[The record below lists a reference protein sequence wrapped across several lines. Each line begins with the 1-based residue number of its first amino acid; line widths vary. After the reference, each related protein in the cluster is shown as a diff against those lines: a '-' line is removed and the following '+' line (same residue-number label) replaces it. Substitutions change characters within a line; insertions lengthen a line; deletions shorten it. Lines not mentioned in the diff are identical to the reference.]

1 MERVYLYENTTR
13 ALGKT
18 PASNVV
24 FGETIVTQLMRQIM
38 GNMTVRLSWG
48 LVLTCFSLLVIAA
61 CGIGFYAL
69 HHGLALMQATNDG
82 LAQQAVFTDFAAR
95 VRWFLI
101 AIVLITVTVAV
112 AVIWGVTVNVLR
124 PLDRLVGYFEKMAQG
139 DLSQQIT
146 APGNNEIGRLYVAM
160 AHMQSSLSETVGVVR
175 SSGASIHERSQQ
187 IASGNNDLSSRTEQQ
202 ASSLEETASSME
214 QLASTV
220 EHNADNARQASQL
233 AQNATLTARRSGE
246 EVGGIVETMQ
256 DINASSHQVAD
267 IITVIDN
274 IAFQTNI
281 LALNASVEAA
291 RAGEHGKG
299 FAVVAQEVR
308 SLASR
313 SANAAKEIRTLI
325 DRSLGTVDAGT
336 QCVNQAGK
344 TMQAL
349 VDAVQRVSDIMDE
362 IAAASEEQS
371 NGIGQVNQAV
381 AQMDQVIQQNAQLV
395 QHAAHSANELES
407 EAARLRNAVERFQVA
422 HSATPLPIAPSV
434 SLTPPLA
441 SRPTP
446 ATTPS
451 KVAEAQAWEAF

>member
-1 MERVYLYENTTR
+1 M
-13 ALGKT
+13 
-18 PASNVV
+18 
-24 FGETIVTQLMRQIM
+24 TQLMRQM
-38 GNMTVRLSWG
+38 LGNMTVRLSWG
-48 LVLTCFSLLVIAA
+48 LVLASFSLLVIVA

-69 HHGLALMQATNDG
+69 QHGAAIMQAASDG
-82 LAQQAVFTDFAAR
+82 NVQQAEFSDFTGR
-95 VRWFLI
+95 IRWALI
-101 AIVLITVTVAV
+101 AIMVITATTVV
-112 AVIWGVTVNVLR
+112 VVIWGVTVNVLK
-124 PLDRLVGYFEKMAQG
+124 PLDRLVGYFERMAQG
-139 DLSQQIT
+139 DLSQQIS

-160 AHMQSSLSETVGVVR
+160 AHMQASLSETVSVVR
-175 SSGASIHERSQQ
+175 GSGSSIYARSQQ

-220 EHNADNARQASQL
+220 GHNADNARQASQL

-246 EVGGIVETMQ
+246 EVSGIVETMQ

-267 IITVIDN
+267 IITLIDN

-325 DRSLGTVDAGT
+325 DTSLGKVETGT
-336 QCVNQAGK
+336 QRVNQAGE

-349 VDAVQRVSDIMDE
+349 VEAVQRVSDIMDE

-371 NGIGQVNQAV
+371 NGIAQVNQAV
-381 AQMDQVIQQNAQLV
+381 AQMDQVVQQNAQLV
-395 QHAAHSANELES
+395 QHAAHNANELED
-407 EAARLRNAVERFQVA
+407 EAARLRNTVERFQVA
-422 HSATPLPIAPSV
+422 HNAAPVSISSTAGPVASVTSKPLSIG
-434 SLTPPLA
+434 TA
-441 SRPTP
+441 SG
-446 ATTPS
+446 
-451 KVAEAQAWEAF
+451 KVKTETWEAF

>member
-1 MERVYLYENTTR
+1 M
-13 ALGKT
+13 T
-18 PASNVV
+18 P
-24 FGETIVTQLMRQIM
+24 LLRQM
-38 GNMTVRLSWG
+38 MSNMTVRLSWG
-48 LVLTCFSLLVIAA
+48 LVLATFSMLVVVA
-61 CGIGFYAL
+61 CGIGLYAL
-69 HHGLALMQATNDG
+69 HHGAAIVQASSD
-82 LAQQAVFTDFAAR
+82 LQAQQAAFSEFATR
-95 VRWFLI
+95 IRW
-101 AIVLITVTVAV
+101 VLIGVVIMTGITVAV
-112 AVIWGVTVNVLR
+112 VVWGVTVNVLR

-146 APGNNEIGRLYVAM
+146 SPGNNEIGRLYTAM

-175 SSGASIHERSQQ
+175 QSGASIFERSQH

-220 EHNADNARQASQL
+220 GHNADNALQASQL
-233 AQNATLTARRSGE
+233 ANEVTLTARRSGE
-246 EVGGIVETMQ
+246 EVANIVETMQ
-256 DINASSHQVAD
+256 DISASSHQVAD

-325 DRSLGTVDAGT
+325 DASLGKVDAGT
-336 QCVNQAGK
+336 QRVNHAGK
-344 TMQAL
+344 TMQDL
-349 VDAVQRVSDIMDE
+349 VAAVQRVNDIMDE

-381 AQMDQVIQQNAQLV
+381 AQMDQVVQQNAQLV
-395 QHAAHSANELES
+395 QQAARSANELES
-407 EAARLRNAVERFQVA
+407 EAARLREAVERFHV
-422 HSATPLPIAPSV
+422 
-434 SLTPPLA
+434 
-441 SRPTP
+441 TP
-446 ATTPS
+446 AL
-451 KVAEAQAWEAF
+451 AEGKQESGYAMRPRALQPVSAAQPPAATKIPARNTAVDEWEAF

>member
-1 MERVYLYENTTR
+1 M
-13 ALGKT
+13 T
-18 PASNVV
+18 P
-24 FGETIVTQLMRQIM
+24 LLRQM
-38 GNMTVRLSWG
+38 MSNMTVRLSWG
-48 LVLTCFSLLVIAA
+48 LVLATFSMLVVVA
-61 CGIGFYAL
+61 CGIGLYAL
-69 HHGLALMQATNDG
+69 HHGAAIVQASSD
-82 LAQQAVFTDFAAR
+82 LQAQQAAFSEFATR
-95 VRWFLI
+95 IRW
-101 AIVLITVTVAV
+101 VLIGVVIMTGITVAV
-112 AVIWGVTVNVLR
+112 VVWGVTVNVLR

-146 APGNNEIGRLYVAM
+146 SPGNNEIGRLYTAM

-175 SSGASIHERSQQ
+175 QSGASIFERSQH

-220 EHNADNARQASQL
+220 GHNADNALQASQL
-233 AQNATLTARRSGE
+233 ANEVTLTARRSGE
-246 EVGGIVETMQ
+246 EVANIVETMQ
-256 DINASSHQVAD
+256 DISASSHQVAD

-325 DRSLGTVDAGT
+325 DASLGKVDAGT
-336 QCVNQAGK
+336 QRVNHAGK
-344 TMQAL
+344 TMQDL
-349 VDAVQRVSDIMDE
+349 VAAVQRVNDIMDE

-381 AQMDQVIQQNAQLV
+381 AQMDQVVQQNAQLV
-395 QHAAHSANELES
+395 QQAARSANELES
-407 EAARLRNAVERFQVA
+407 EAARLREAVERFHV
-422 HSATPLPIAPSV
+422 
-434 SLTPPLA
+434 
-441 SRPTP
+441 TP
-446 ATTPS
+446 ALAEGKQESGYAMRPRALQQVPAAQTPAA
-451 KVAEAQAWEAF
+451 KKIPARNTAVDEWETF